1 MNRQERELRLVIR
14 EMINEVDAV
23 AQAQQAVTGAVKAA
37 RAAFEDLAD
46 QNAQYMYRVFP
57 NGALQIIKSPK
68 NPKVSVQN
76 PLTVSTKNLAYK
88 AIIGS
93 LKSLYSRSQVLV
105 SAPFKAIAAGAADA
119 AGAAAAA
126 LSPTPG
132 APTTTDAGTLGVMA
146 SAMGKLTNLL
156 SSFDGMCSPNII
168 PLWVY
173 PFFCFLM
180 LRSNP
185 LTITNEAYRQ
195 ALHRICD
202 VAWARG
208 SRKLANPGDIATAQA
223 YDPAYSG
230 NKQGIVGA
238 DISFAKDWSQ
248 GYDYSS
254 TNPYMH
260 IAMSLTNFSFSRNGD
275 GTYNFSDNYDFNEPG
290 KVDPPLGN
298 ARYMLQNDIARK
310 RMPATVL
317 EMLQKRGV
325 FAAIEDLMRYYE
337 GSLNYKGFQINGTTM
352 IPGGYTSPRAPAAKK
367 PAAAA
372 APKPKV

>member
-68 NPKVSVQN
+68 NPKVSAQN
-76 PLTVSTKNLAYK
+76 PLTVTTKNKYYK
-88 AIIGS
+88 TIIGS

-132 APTTTDAGTLGVMA
+132 TPTTTDPGALGTMAKAMGTL
-146 SAMGKLTNLL
+146 TNSVSVLDRTCAP
-156 SSFDGMCSPNII
+156 SMI

-173 PFFCFLM
+173 PFFCFLV
-180 LRSNP
+180 LRTDP
-185 LTITNEAYRQ
+185 LTITNNEYRQ

-202 VAWARG
+202 AAWARG
-208 SRKLANPGDIATAQA
+208 SRNLANPGDIQTAQNL
-223 YDPAYSG
+223 DPVHSA
-230 NKQGIVGA
+230 NKEGIVGA
-238 DISFAKDWSQ
+238 NISFAKDWSQ
-248 GYDYSS
+248 GYNYNT

-260 IAMSLTNFSFSRNGD
+260 IAMSLTNFTFSKNND
-275 GTYNFSDNYDFNEPG
+275 GTYSFSDNYDFNEPG

-310 RMPATVL
+310 NMPRTVL
-317 EMLQKRGV
+317 EMFQKRGV

-352 IPGGYTSPRAPAAKK
+352 IPEGYTSPRAPAAKK